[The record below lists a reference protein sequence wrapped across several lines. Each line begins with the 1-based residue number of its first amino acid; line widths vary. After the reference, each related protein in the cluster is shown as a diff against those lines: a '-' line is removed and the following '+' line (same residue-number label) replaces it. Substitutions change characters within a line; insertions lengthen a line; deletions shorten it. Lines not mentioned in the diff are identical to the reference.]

1 MLTRL
6 TFVNSMNI
14 LFFVDKTLRLGSIYL
29 TELV

>member
-6 TFVNSMNI
+6 TFVNPMNI
-14 LFFVDKTLRLGSIYL
+14 LFFVDKTPHLSGICL